1 VPENAKP
8 RDVQAGWGVF
18 RQSGYN
24 AQLDEINA
32 VLSRAGFGT
41 VSQRTYTHYRKL
53 HRYGYERYIPINVL
67 DVETHQNPVWGVP
80 LRSRYKS
87 RPADTEVNIFVVAA
101 PEVLLSLQATS
112 VGLSDAE
119 IEVLLSVPSTQAA
132 EPFVSQLEGLPVLL
146 TPPAAMG
153 DAPIAATI
161 DLAATNP
168 LTGQMALSL
177 SFASLLARG
186 RLTGTASLPSVRAA
200 VGCGAP
206 NVNEPASLI
215 RNLTALIDA
224 LDISRMIADEIVSAI
239 DPGVLLDVGPL
250 RIERV
255 SVASP
260 IIVEV
265 LAATPVLGVF
275 FFYAARTVKLRK
287 GWKEG
292 DVLGGQARVLDA
304 EAEKR
309 RADAHLTEAQAE
321 YVQALTRRREVE
333 TENQVRRSEPESNA
347 LVGAVL
353 TLLRDSLPQGTE
365 PMAEIGGDATERVNE
380 LVEKQGLPAF
390 ERLGNLDENEIG
402 FRVEPESKMD
412 EIVNATREFDD
423 GDRPSGTNPKTSAW
437 R

>member
-1 VPENAKP
+1 VAENAKP

-24 AQLDEINA
+24 APLDEINA
-32 VLSRAGFGT
+32 VLARAGFGT

-87 RPADTEVNIFVVAA
+87 RPADTEVNLFVVAA
-101 PEVLLSLQATS
+101 PEVLLKLQATS
-112 VGLSDAE
+112 VSVSDAE
-119 IEVLLSVPSTQAA
+119 IEVLLSAPSTQAA

-146 TPPAAMG
+146 TPPTALG
-153 DAPIAATI
+153 DTPIAATI
-161 DLAATNP
+161 DLAATDP
-168 LTGQMALSL
+168 LTGRMALSL
-177 SFASLLARG
+177 SFASLLSRG
-186 RLTGTASLPSVRAA
+186 RLTGTTSLPSVRAA

-206 NVNEPASLI
+206 NVNEPAGLI

-224 LDISRMIADEIVSAI
+224 LDISRMIADEIVSAV
-239 DPGVLLDVGPL
+239 DPGGLLDVGPL

-260 IIVEV
+260 IVVEV
-265 LAATPVLGVF
+265 LAATPILGVF
-275 FFYAARTVKLRK
+275 FFYAARMVKLRK

-292 DVLGGQARVLDA
+292 DALGGQAKVLDA

-309 RADAHLTEAQAE
+309 RADAHLTEAQTQ
-321 YVQALTRRREVE
+321 YVHALTRRREIE
-333 TENQVRRSEPESNA
+333 TEILARRSDPESNA

-353 TLLRDSLPQGTE
+353 TLLRDSIPQGSG
-365 PMAEIGGDATERVNE
+365 PMAETRDDATERINE

-402 FRVEPESKMD
+402 IRVESESKMD
-412 EIVNATREFDD
+412 EIVDAIRELND
-423 GDRPSGTNPKTSAW
+423 GDQPSGTD
-437 R
+437 

>member
-1 VPENAKP
+1 LAENAKP

-18 RQSGYN
+18 RQSGYE
-24 AQLDEINA
+24 ASLDEINA
-32 VLSRAGFGT
+32 VLVRAGFGA

-67 DVETHQNPVWGVP
+67 DVETHQHPVWGVP

-87 RPADTEVNIFVVAA
+87 RPTDTEVTLFLVVAT
-101 PEVLLSLQATS
+101 EVLLNLEATS
-112 VGLSDAE
+112 VSVSDAE
-119 IEVLLSVPSTQAA
+119 IEVLLSLHSTQAA

-146 TPPAAMG
+146 TPTAATG

-161 DLAATNP
+161 DLAATDP
-168 LTGQMALSL
+168 PTGRMALSL
-177 SFASLLARG
+177 SFASLLPRG

-206 NVNEPASLI
+206 NVNEPAGLI

-224 LDISRMIADEIVSAI
+224 LDISRMIADEIISAI
-239 DPGVLLDVGPL
+239 DPGGLLDVGPL

-260 IIVEV
+260 ILVEV
-265 LAATPVLGVF
+265 LTATPALGIF
-275 FFYAARTVKLRK
+275 FFYAARMTRLRK

-292 DVLGGQARVLDA
+292 DVLGGQAKVLES

-309 RADAHLTEAQAE
+309 RADAHLTEAQAQ
-321 YVQALTRRREVE
+321 YVHALTRRREIE
-333 TENQVRRSEPESNA
+333 TDIIARRSEPEANA

-353 TLLRDSLPQGTE
+353 TLIRDSLPQRLEPTTE
-365 PMAEIGGDATERVNE
+365 ISNDAIERINE

-390 ERLGNLDENEIG
+390 ERLDNLDQNEIG
-402 FRVEPESKMD
+402 IQMESESGMS
-412 EIVNATREFDD
+412 EIVEAISEVDD
-423 GDRPSGTNPKTSAW
+423 GDQPPSGSD
-437 R
+437 